1 MSVPFTFICVRS
13 TTGVYLGVTAP
24 EVNNIGNSFG
34 INIFFARG
42 PETPPL
48 PPGCRP
54 GPCRRGGRPRP
65 SRKGAV
71 FYLT

>member
-48 PPGCRP
+48 PPWPLPTGGAP
-54 GPCRRGGRPRP
+54 EAEPKRGG
-65 SRKGAV
+65 V
-71 FYLT
+71 LLDLT

>member
-1 MSVPFTFICVRS
+1 MSVHH
-13 TTGVYLGVTAP
+13 TGVYLGVTAP
-24 EVNNIGNSFG
+24 DVNNIGNSFG

-48 PPGCRP
+48 PPWP
-54 GPCRRGGRPRP
+54 LPTGGRP

-71 FYLT
+71 LYLT